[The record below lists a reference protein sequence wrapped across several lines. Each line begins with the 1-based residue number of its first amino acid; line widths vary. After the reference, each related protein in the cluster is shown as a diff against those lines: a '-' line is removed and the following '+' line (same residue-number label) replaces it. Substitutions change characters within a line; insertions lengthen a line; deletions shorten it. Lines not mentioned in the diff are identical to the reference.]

1 MGGGGVGLGFIW
13 VRAMMVESM
22 VMLLVVMAAPLEWRR
37 KENKNTWDKTKERK
51 MKKMISFYLI
61 YVSLFFNKNN
71 VDADKNFCFKYQKNT
86 ILNLYD
92 T

>member
-1 MGGGGVGLGFIW
+1 
-13 VRAMMVESM
+13 
-22 VMLLVVMAAPLEWRR
+22 MLLVVMAAPLEWRR

-71 VDADKNFCFKYQKNT
+71 VDADKKFCFKYQKNT

>member
-51 MKKMISFYLI
+51 MKKIISFYLI

-71 VDADKNFCFKYQKNT
+71 VDADKIFCFKYQKNT

>member
-22 VMLLVVMAAPLEWRR
+22 VMLLVVMAASLEWRR

-51 MKKMISFYLI
+51 MKKIISFYLI

-71 VDADKNFCFKYQKNT
+71 VDADKNFNNAPKCKGLK
-86 ILNLYD
+86 
-92 T
+92 